1 MSKATTTVTIPV
13 LFRGEID
20 VTVPKN
26 VSHRNEFAQAVALNA
41 LLASSDADGDV
52 DELKALYAVHTDTNL
67 TANAEKKLDKALES
81 SSPESVN
88 GVWSVVDYATELDIL
103 SAARIALSEN
113 SPLLKNIE
121 RARSLDKSDIEK
133 LRVTV
138 ANRISELTP

>member
-52 DELKALYAVHTDTNL
+52 DELKALYAVHTDT
-67 TANAEKKLDKALES
+67 
-81 SSPESVN
+81 
-88 GVWSVVDYATELDIL
+88 
-103 SAARIALSEN
+103 IALSEN